1 MKNFINI
8 NNVKDYQGLIKE
20 SIEIKNNPYSLK
32 KIGVNKTLGLI
43 FFNSSLRTRLSTIKA
58 AKMLGL
64 ETIVMNFNNEGWEIE
79 FEEKT
84 IMSKNSAEHVKEAAQ
99 VISQYCDIIGIRA
112 FAELKNKNHD
122 ESEKILNSFVKYGS
136 VPIINLESS
145 CAHPLQALAD
155 AITIEEHKN
164 KPNPKIVISWAPHPK
179 SLPHAVANSFINMAR
194 MSNYDLVITNPIGY
208 DLNPKVTKG
217 INVIHNQEEA
227 FKNADFIYAKNWSS
241 YNDYG
246 KVLIKDNKWMINKR
260 KMEITNNAKFMHC
273 LPVRRN
279 IVVDDSVLD
288 SNYSLVINQAN
299 NRTYAAQTILK
310 KIILNEG

>member
-20 SIEIKNNPYSLK
+20 SLEIKNNPYSLK
-32 KIGVNKTLGLI
+32 KIGINKTLGLI
-43 FFNSSLRTRLSTIKA
+43 FFNSSLRTRLSTLKA

-246 KVLIKDNKWMINKR
+246 KILINDNKWMINKR

>member
-8 NNVKDYQGLIKE
+8 NDVKDYQGLIKE
-20 SIEIKNNPYSLK
+20 SLEIKNNPYSLK
-32 KIGVNKTLGLI
+32 KIGINKTLGLI
-43 FFNSSLRTRLSTIKA
+43 FFNSSLRTRLSTLKA

-246 KVLIKDNKWMINKR
+246 KILINDNKWMINKR

>member
-20 SIEIKNNPYSLK
+20 SIEIKNNPYSFK
-32 KIGVNKTLGLI
+32 KIGINKTLGLI
-43 FFNSSLRTRLSTIKA
+43 FFNSSLRTRLSTLKA

-122 ESEKILNSFVKYGS
+122 ESEKIINSFVKYGS

-164 KPNPKIVISWAPHPK
+164 KSNPKIVISWAPHPK
-179 SLPHAVANSFINMAR
+179 SLPHAVANSFINMSR
-194 MSNYDLVITNPIGY
+194 VSRYDLVITNPVGY
-208 DLNPKVTKG
+208 DLNPKITNG
-217 INVIHNQEEA
+217 INVTHNQEEA

-246 KVLIKDNKWMINKR
+246 KVLINNDKWMINKR

-279 IVVDDSVLD
+279 IVVEDAVLD

>member
-20 SIEIKNNPYSLK
+20 SIEIKNNPYSFK
-32 KIGVNKTLGLI
+32 KIGINKTLGLI
-43 FFNSSLRTRLSTIKA
+43 FFNSSLRTRLSTLKA

-122 ESEKILNSFVKYGS
+122 ESEKIINSFVKYGS

-164 KPNPKIVISWAPHPK
+164 KSNPKIVISWAPHPK
-179 SLPHAVANSFINMAR
+179 SLPHAVANSFINMSR
-194 MSNYDLVITNPIGY
+194 VSRYDLVITNPIGY
-208 DLNPKVTKG
+208 DLNPKITKG
-217 INVIHNQEEA
+217 INVTHNQEEA
-227 FKNADFIYAKNWSS
+227 FKNADFIYTKNWSS

-246 KVLIKDNKWMINKR
+246 KVLINNDKWMINKR

-279 IVVDDSVLD
+279 IVVEDAVLD

>member
-64 ETIVMNFNNEGWEIE
+64 ETIVMNFNSEGREIE

-217 INVIHNQEEA
+217 INVTHNQEEA

-246 KVLIKDNKWMINKR
+246 KILINDNKWMINKR

-279 IVVDDSVLD
+279 LVVSDSVID
-288 SNYSLVINQAN
+288 SDNSLIVEQAN
-299 NRTYAAQTILK
+299 NRVYSAQLILK
-310 KIILNEG
+310 NILNEI

>member
-20 SIEIKNNPYSLK
+20 SIEIKNNPYSFK
-32 KIGVNKTLGLI
+32 KIGINKTLGLI
-43 FFNSSLRTRLSTIKA
+43 FFNSSLRTRLSTLKA

-122 ESEKILNSFVKYGS
+122 ESEKIINSFVKYGS

-164 KPNPKIVISWAPHPK
+164 KSNPKIVISWAPHPK

-194 MSNYDLVITNPIGY
+194 MSNYDLVITNPVGY
-208 DLNPKVTKG
+208 DLNPKITKG
-217 INVIHNQEEA
+217 INVTHNQDEA

-246 KVLIKDNKWMINKR
+246 KVLINNDKWMINKR

-279 IVVDDSVLD
+279 VVVEDAVLD
-288 SNYSLVINQAN
+288 SNYSLAINQAN

-310 KIILNEG
+310 KIILNER

>member
-20 SIEIKNNPYSLK
+20 SLEIKNNPYSLK

-64 ETIVMNFNNEGWEIE
+64 ETIVINFNNEGWEIE

-164 KPNPKIVISWAPHPK
+164 KSNPKIVISWAPHPK

-217 INVIHNQEEA
+217 INVTHNQEEA
-227 FKNADFIYAKNWSS
+227 FKNADFIYAKNWSR

-246 KVLIKDNKWMINKR
+246 KILINDNKWMINKR

>member
-8 NNVKDYQGLIKE
+8 NNVKDYQALIKE
-20 SIEIKNNPYSLK
+20 SIEIKNNPYSFE
-32 KIGVNKTLGLI
+32 KIGINKTLGLI
-43 FFNSSLRTRLSTIKA
+43 FFNSSLRTRLSTLKA

-122 ESEKILNSFVKYGS
+122 ESEKIINSFVKYGS

-164 KPNPKIVISWAPHPK
+164 KSNPKIVISWAPHPK

-194 MSNYDLVITNPIGY
+194 MSNYDLVITNPVGY
-208 DLNPKVTKG
+208 DLNPKITNG
-217 INVIHNQEEA
+217 INVTHNQEEA

-246 KVLIKDNKWMINKR
+246 KVLINNDKWMINKR

-279 IVVDDSVLD
+279 IVVEDAVLD
-288 SNYSLVINQAN
+288 SNYSLAINQAN

-310 KIILNEG
+310 KIILNER

>member
-20 SIEIKNNPYSLK
+20 SLEIKNNPYSLK
-32 KIGVNKTLGLI
+32 KIGINKTLGLI
-43 FFNSSLRTRLSTIKA
+43 FFNSSLRTRLSTLKA

-217 INVIHNQEEA
+217 LNVIHNQEEA

-246 KVLIKDNKWMINKR
+246 KVLINDNKWMINKR

-279 IVVDDSVLD
+279 VVVDDSVLD

>member
-20 SIEIKNNPYSLK
+20 SIEIKNNPYSFK

-43 FFNSSLRTRLSTIKA
+43 FFNSSLRTRLSTLKA

-64 ETIVMNFNNEGWEIE
+64 ETIVMNFNNKGWELE

-122 ESEKILNSFVKYGS
+122 ESEKIINSFVKYGS

-164 KPNPKIVISWAPHPK
+164 KSNPKIVISWAPHPK
-179 SLPHAVANSFINMAR
+179 SLPHAVANSFINMAK
-194 MSNYDLVITNPIGY
+194 MSNYVLVITNPIGY
-208 DLNPKVTKG
+208 DLNPKITKG
-217 INVIHNQEEA
+217 INVTHNQEEA

-246 KVLIKDNKWMINKR
+246 KVLINDNKWMINKR

-279 IVVDDSVLD
+279 VVVEDAVLD
-288 SNYSLVINQAN
+288 SNYSLAINQAN

-310 KIILNEG
+310 KIILNER

>member
-20 SIEIKNNPYSLK
+20 SLEIKNNPYSLK
-32 KIGVNKTLGLI
+32 KIGINKTLGLI
-43 FFNSSLRTRLSTIKA
+43 FFNSSLRTRLSTLKA

-246 KVLIKDNKWMINKR
+246 KVLINDNKWMINKR

>member
-8 NNVKDYQGLIKE
+8 NNVKDYQALIKE
-20 SIEIKNNPYSLK
+20 SIEIKKNPYSFK
-32 KIGVNKTLGLI
+32 KIGINKTLGLI
-43 FFNSSLRTRLSTIKA
+43 FFNSSLRTRLSTLKA

-122 ESEKILNSFVKYGS
+122 ESEKIINSFVKYGS

-164 KPNPKIVISWAPHPK
+164 KSNPKIVISWAPHPK

-194 MSNYDLVITNPIGY
+194 MSNYDLVITNPVGY
-208 DLNPKVTKG
+208 DLNPKITNG
-217 INVIHNQEEA
+217 INVTHNQEEA

-246 KVLIKDNKWMINKR
+246 KVLINNDKWMINKR

-279 IVVDDSVLD
+279 VVVEDAVLD
-288 SNYSLVINQAN
+288 SNYSLAINQAN

-310 KIILNEG
+310 KIILNER

>member
-20 SIEIKNNPYSLK
+20 SIEIKNNPYSIK

-164 KPNPKIVISWAPHPK
+164 KSNPKIVISWAPHPK

-246 KVLIKDNKWMINKR
+246 KVLINDNKWMINKR

>member
-20 SIEIKNNPYSLK
+20 SIEIKNNPYSFK
-32 KIGVNKTLGLI
+32 KIGINKTLGLI
-43 FFNSSLRTRLSTIKA
+43 FFNSSLRTRLSTLKA

-79 FEEKT
+79 LEEKT

-122 ESEKILNSFVKYGS
+122 ESEIIINSFVKYGS

-164 KPNPKIVISWAPHPK
+164 KSNPKIVISWAPHPK
-179 SLPHAVANSFINMAR
+179 SLPHAVANSFINMAK
-194 MSNYDLVITNPIGY
+194 MSNYDLVITNPVGY
-208 DLNPKVTKG
+208 DLNPKITKG
-217 INVIHNQEEA
+217 INVTHNQEEA
-227 FKNADFIYAKNWSS
+227 FKNADFIYTKNWSS

-246 KVLIKDNKWMINKR
+246 KVLINNDKWMINKR

-279 IVVDDSVLD
+279 VVVEDAVLD

>member
-20 SIEIKNNPYSLK
+20 SIEIKNNPYSIK

-164 KPNPKIVISWAPHPK
+164 NSNPKIVISWAPHPK

-246 KVLIKDNKWMINKR
+246 KVLINDNKWMINKR

>member
-217 INVIHNQEEA
+217 INVTHNQEEA

-246 KVLIKDNKWMINKR
+246 KILINDNKWMINKR

>member
-8 NNVKDYQGLIKE
+8 NNVKDYQSLIKE
-20 SIEIKNNPYSLK
+20 SLEIKNNPYSLK
-32 KIGVNKTLGLI
+32 KIGINKTLGLI

-246 KVLIKDNKWMINKR
+246 KILINDNKWMINKR

>member
-164 KPNPKIVISWAPHPK
+164 KSNPKIVISWAPHPK

-227 FKNADFIYAKNWSS
+227 FINADFIYAKNWSS

-246 KVLIKDNKWMINKR
+246 KVLINDNKWMINKR

>member
-20 SIEIKNNPYSLK
+20 SLEIKNNPYSLK
-32 KIGVNKTLGLI
+32 KIGINKTLGLI
-43 FFNSSLRTRLSTIKA
+43 FFNSSLRTRLSTLKA

-112 FAELKNKNHD
+112 FAELKNKHHD
-122 ESEKILNSFVKYGS
+122 ESEKIINSFVKYGS

-164 KPNPKIVISWAPHPK
+164 KSNPKIVISWAPHPK

-246 KVLIKDNKWMINKR
+246 KILINDNKWMINKR

>member
-20 SIEIKNNPYSLK
+20 SIEIKNNPYSFK
-32 KIGVNKTLGLI
+32 KIGINKTLGLI
-43 FFNSSLRTRLSTIKA
+43 FFNSSLRTRLSTLKA

-122 ESEKILNSFVKYGS
+122 ESEKIINSFVKYGS

-164 KPNPKIVISWAPHPK
+164 KSNPKIVISWAPHPK
-179 SLPHAVANSFINMAR
+179 SLPHAVANSFINMSR
-194 MSNYDLVITNPIGY
+194 VSRYDLVITNPVGY
-208 DLNPKVTKG
+208 DLNPKITKG
-217 INVIHNQEEA
+217 INVTHNQEEA
-227 FKNADFIYAKNWSS
+227 FKNADFIYTKNWSS

-246 KVLIKDNKWMINKR
+246 KVLINNDKWMINKR

-279 IVVDDSVLD
+279 IVVEDAVLD

>member
-246 KVLIKDNKWMINKR
+246 KILINDNKWMINKR

>member
-8 NNVKDYQGLIKE
+8 NNVKDYQGLITE
-20 SIEIKNNPYSLK
+20 SIEIKNNPYSFK
-32 KIGVNKTLGLI
+32 KIGINKTLGLI
-43 FFNSSLRTRLSTIKA
+43 FFNSSLRTRLSTLKA

-64 ETIVMNFNNEGWEIE
+64 ETIVMNFNDEGWELE

-122 ESEKILNSFVKYGS
+122 ESEKIINSFVKYGS

-164 KPNPKIVISWAPHPK
+164 KSNPKIVISWAPHPK

-194 MSNYDLVITNPIGY
+194 MSNYDLVITNPVGY
-208 DLNPKVTKG
+208 DLNPKITKG
-217 INVIHNQEEA
+217 INVTHNQEEA

-246 KVLIKDNKWMINKR
+246 KVLINNDKWMINKR

-279 IVVDDSVLD
+279 VVVEDAVLD
-288 SNYSLVINQAN
+288 SNYSLAINQAN

-310 KIILNEG
+310 KIILNER

>member
-8 NNVKDYQGLIKE
+8 NNVKDYQDLIKE

-43 FFNSSLRTRLSTIKA
+43 FFNSSLRTRLSTLKA

-246 KVLIKDNKWMINKR
+246 KILINDNKWMINKR

>member
-8 NNVKDYQGLIKE
+8 NNVKDYQDLIKE

-246 KVLIKDNKWMINKR
+246 KILINDNKWMINKR

-273 LPVRRN
+273 LHVRRN

>member
-20 SIEIKNNPYSLK
+20 SIEIKNNPYFFK
-32 KIGVNKTLGLI
+32 KIGINKTLGLI
-43 FFNSSLRTRLSTIKA
+43 FFNSSLRTRLSTLKA

-122 ESEKILNSFVKYGS
+122 ESEIIINSFVKYGS

-155 AITIEEHKN
+155 AITIEERKN
-164 KPNPKIVISWAPHPK
+164 KSNPKIVISWAPHPK
-179 SLPHAVANSFINMAR
+179 SLPHAVANSFINMAK
-194 MSNYDLVITNPIGY
+194 MSNYDLVITNPVGY
-208 DLNPKVTKG
+208 DLNPKITKG
-217 INVIHNQEEA
+217 INVTHNQEEA

-246 KVLIKDNKWMINKR
+246 KVLINNDKWMINKR

-279 IVVDDSVLD
+279 VVVEDAVLD

>member
-64 ETIVMNFNNEGWEIE
+64 ETIVMNFNSEGREIE

-217 INVIHNQEEA
+217 INVTHNQEEA

-246 KVLIKDNKWMINKR
+246 KILINDNKWMINKR

>member
-20 SIEIKNNPYSLK
+20 SIEIKNNPYSFK
-32 KIGVNKTLGLI
+32 KIGINKTLGLI
-43 FFNSSLRTRLSTIKA
+43 FFNSSLRTRLSTLKA

-122 ESEKILNSFVKYGS
+122 ESEKIINSFIKYGS

-164 KPNPKIVISWAPHPK
+164 KSNPKIVISWAPHPK
-179 SLPHAVANSFINMAR
+179 SLPHAVANSFINMAK
-194 MSNYDLVITNPIGY
+194 MSNYDLVITNPVGY
-208 DLNPKVTKG
+208 DLNPKITKG
-217 INVIHNQEEA
+217 INVTHNQEEA

-246 KVLIKDNKWMINKR
+246 KVLINNDKWMINKR

-279 IVVDDSVLD
+279 VVVEDAVLD

>member
-43 FFNSSLRTRLSTIKA
+43 FFNSSLRTRLSTLKA
-58 AKMLGL
+58 AIMLGL

-164 KPNPKIVISWAPHPK
+164 KSNPKIVISWAPHPK

-246 KVLIKDNKWMINKR
+246 KVLINDNKWMINKR

>member
-20 SIEIKNNPYSLK
+20 SIEIKNNPYSFK
-32 KIGVNKTLGLI
+32 KIGINKTLGLI
-43 FFNSSLRTRLSTIKA
+43 FFNSSLRTRLSTLKA

-79 FEEKT
+79 FEEKI

-122 ESEKILNSFVKYGS
+122 ESEKIINSFVKYGS

-164 KPNPKIVISWAPHPK
+164 KSNPKIVISWAPHPK
-179 SLPHAVANSFINMAR
+179 SLPHAVANSFINMAK
-194 MSNYDLVITNPIGY
+194 MSNYDLVITNPVGY
-208 DLNPKVTKG
+208 DLNPKITKG
-217 INVIHNQEEA
+217 INVTHNQEEA

-246 KVLIKDNKWMINKR
+246 KVLINNDKWMINKR

-279 IVVDDSVLD
+279 VVVEDAVLD

>member
-20 SIEIKNNPYSLK
+20 SLEIKNNPYSLK
-32 KIGVNKTLGLI
+32 KIGINKTLGLI
-43 FFNSSLRTRLSTIKA
+43 FFNSSLRTRLSTLKA

-217 INVIHNQEEA
+217 INVTHNQEEA

-246 KVLIKDNKWMINKR
+246 KILINDNKWMINKR

>member
-20 SIEIKNNPYSLK
+20 SIEIKNNPYSFK
-32 KIGVNKTLGLI
+32 KIGINKTLGLI
-43 FFNSSLRTRLSTIKA
+43 FFNSSLRTRLSTLKA

-64 ETIVMNFNNEGWEIE
+64 ETIVINFNNEGWEIE

-122 ESEKILNSFVKYGS
+122 ESEIIINSFVKYGS

-164 KPNPKIVISWAPHPK
+164 KSNPKIVISWAPHPK
-179 SLPHAVANSFINMAR
+179 SLPHAVANSFINMAK
-194 MSNYDLVITNPIGY
+194 MSNYDLVITNPVGY
-208 DLNPKVTKG
+208 DLNPKITNG
-217 INVIHNQEEA
+217 INVTHNQEEA
-227 FKNADFIYAKNWSS
+227 FKNADFIYTKNWSS

-246 KVLIKDNKWMINKR
+246 KVLINNDKWMINKR

-279 IVVDDSVLD
+279 VVVEDAVLD

>member
-84 IMSKNSAEHVKEAAQ
+84 IMSKNSAEHIKEAAQ

-112 FAELKNKNHD
+112 FAELKNKNQD

-164 KPNPKIVISWAPHPK
+164 KSNPKIVISWAPHPK

-241 YNDYG
+241 YNNYG
-246 KVLIKDNKWMINKR
+246 KVLINDNKWMINKR

-279 IVVDDSVLD
+279 VVVDDSVLD